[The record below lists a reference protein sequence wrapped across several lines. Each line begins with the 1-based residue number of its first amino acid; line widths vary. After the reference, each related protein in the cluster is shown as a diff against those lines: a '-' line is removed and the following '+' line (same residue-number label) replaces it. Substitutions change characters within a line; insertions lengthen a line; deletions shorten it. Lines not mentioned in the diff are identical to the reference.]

1 MHLSVESV
9 FEFITLVVFLGILL
23 LVYWSCMTN
32 LRYWKD
38 RGVPYMASDCIFGSV
53 ADQILRKSSWN
64 EHSESC
70 YGFLKGNGFGGAFL
84 FRTPIM
90 MICDPHLIE
99 KVLVQDFAYFH
110 DRGNVDLNEPLTKT
124 LFNAKGGKWRLMRHS
139 LAPSFTSLK
148 IKGMLGQTLKC
159 SDYVLNKIK
168 ETINTSNSLEMDS
181 VVFVYAVE
189 VIASCA
195 FGVQLLAD
203 GKEAKNFK
211 ETINVMYDTNPMRTV
226 RYLLTLICPKVF
238 KLLGLSQIAQP
249 VTDFFVNLT
258 KATIAYRIQNNIVR
272 NDFLQLMIH
281 LKDQGKRVLLPD
293 ILDSFSEGNKMI
305 DIESPEFSNP
315 SELSFEQLITEDE
328 IAALLFNFI
337 TAGLRPSAGTIS
349 FALFEVAKNVII
361 QKKVHEDIDCAIN
374 KHKTWNYEA
383 LKEMTYLDQVIQET
397 LRMYNFNSF
406 LAREVTK
413 PYQLP
418 GTALTLEKGMLVFIP
433 LAGLHADPHHYPLP
447 HVFDPERFSGNNYK
461 PNPFFMPFGNGPR
474 ICIAVRFAVLTI
486 KVCLARV
493 LSQYSVGISS
503 EMRTPLDLDKNEFYP
518 KAKDGIWLTFAER
531 KQS

>member
-1 MHLSVESV
+1 MHVSVESV
-9 FEFITLVVFLGILL
+9 FEFVVIVVFLGILL
-23 LVYWSCMTN
+23 LVYWSCMQHF
-32 LRYWKD
+32 RYWKD
-38 RGVPYMASDCIFGSV
+38 RGVPYMESNCIFGSV
-53 ADQILRKSSWN
+53 ADQILKKSSWN

-84 FRTPIM
+84 FRTPIF
-90 MICDPHLIE
+90 MICDPRLIE

-110 DRGNVDLNEPLTKT
+110 DRGNVNLNEPLNKT
-124 LFNAKGGKWRLMRHS
+124 LFNARGGKWRLMRHS

-148 IKGMLGQTLKC
+148 IKGMIGQTLKC
-159 SDYVLNKIK
+159 SDYVLDQIN
-168 ETINTSNSLEMDS
+168 ETINTGKPLEMDS

-189 VIASCA
+189 VIASCV

-211 ETINVMYDTNPMRTV
+211 KTINVMYDTNPLRTV
-226 RYLLTLICPKVF
+226 RYLLTLICPKIF

-258 KATIAYRIQNNIVR
+258 KATIAYRVQNNIVR
-272 NDFLQLMIH
+272 NDFLQLMIY
-281 LKDQGKRVLLPD
+281 LKDQGKRVLPD
-293 ILDSFSEGNKMI
+293 ILDSFSEVNKML
-305 DIESPEFSNP
+305 DKESPEFSNRIG
-315 SELSFEQLITEDE
+315 LSNEQLITEDE

-361 QKKVHEDIDCAIN
+361 QNKVHEDIDSAMNN
-374 KHKTWNYEA
+374 KPKTWNYET

-406 LAREVTK
+406 LAREVSK

-418 GTALTLEKGMLVFIP
+418 GTALVLEKGMLVFIP
-433 LAGLHADPHHYPLP
+433 LAGLHADPNHYPSP

-474 ICIAVRFAVLTI
+474 ICIAVKFAVLTI

-493 LSQYSVGISS
+493 LSEYSVGIS
-503 EMRTPLDLDKNEFYP
+503 EKMRSPLVLDKNEFYP
-518 KAKDGIWLTFAER
+518 KAKDGIWLTFAKR